1 MTVAF
6 DAGVVI
12 CAAVADQRGA
22 ILLDAI
28 DTSSSP
34 DVPVGIGSTLLVTEA
49 LTVADDRRDERLRMI
64 AILGRLALLPVT
76 QDVAVVAAAL
86 KLRHRLK
93 TPDAL
98 HLATAITAGADQ
110 FVTINRRDFGSRITE
125 IDIVHP

>member
-28 DTSSSP
+28 DASSP
-34 DVPVGIGSTLLVTEA
+34 DVPVGIGSTLLFTEA

>member
-12 CAAVADQRGA
+12 CAAVADRRGA

-28 DTSSSP
+28 DAAPP
-34 DVPVGIGSTLLVTEA
+34 DAPVGIGSTLLFTEA